1 MGSTPGR
8 KACSRH
14 IQCQPGPWRGSRD
27 LGFPTFRPWPGSLH
41 PHRRFKAFRHRP
53 QAGGPGPPGR
63 CLDRRAATLN
73 PFPRHHRLCRI
84 TSPHHPQRQ
93 LPETAVLRVCRASS
107 STGGACSIRNPKPR
121 QGQRPAPCS
130 PWPVRHRD
138 SGGSRPH
145 SRHRSRPRCGRL
157 PLCRHGARFPSHRP
171 PATATGKPS
180 PRPAGL
186 PSPYRL
192 TARIRPIDPPNR
204 ANFDSVS
211 IRTANYQNSGI
222 FRFDPES
229 PFRTDAPAP
238 NAGPGVAPHRPV
250 SAPQTGGDSVSW
262 TRTGTDTPQPWLG
275 HATRYGTRGDNG
287 RTA

>member
-1 MGSTPGR
+1 MSTGTVARVPRPWSPNLPALAWLPASAPSVQGLPAPPTGGR
-8 KACSRH
+8 TRPARAL
-14 IQCQPGPWRGSRD
+14 PGPARNDVESLSATSSPLPDHIFLTTPNDSCRKPPSCGSAAH
-27 LGFPTFRPWPGSLH
+27 PRPPV
-41 PHRRFKAFRHRP
+41 
-53 QAGGPGPPGR
+53 GR
-63 CLDRRAATLN
+63 APSGTPN
-73 PFPRHHRLCRI
+73 
-84 TSPHHPQRQ
+84 
-93 LPETAVLRVCRASS
+93 
-107 STGGACSIRNPKPR
+107 PR
-121 QGQRPAPCS
+121 QGQRPASCS

-192 TARIRPIDPPNR
+192 TVRIRPFDPSNR
-204 ANFDSVS
+204 DNFDSVS

-222 FRFDPES
+222 LRFDPES

-238 NAGPGVAPHRPV
+238 NAGSGVAPHRPV